1 MRGLRRDERGATAVL
16 VAVLMSGVLLVSAAF
31 AVDLGQ
37 QRVVRRDVQA
47 VADVVALDMA
57 RELDG
62 RKANLYNESA
72 MDDVLKASLAR
83 NRTALGGEI
92 TQSDVTWEFL
102 SAGVGG
108 AWVTVAK
115 SSTTGVPT
123 AIRVRAKS
131 DTSLVFGG
139 VTGAERG
146 AATRVAIASSSESSV
161 CFSVGTNL
169 LDLNTANNFL
179 VQMLNGLLG
188 IDLLDVSTSVVGPGG
203 IVALEKAQIPL
214 LDLSA
219 ALGVGTVDG
228 LVTSTEPIT
237 IGSLLSASADVLRK
251 DPANLVN
258 LNAAAILDALA
269 LKATLAT
276 PTVVLSDILDLG
288 PDPSSALHAKLGV
301 LDLLNAVVY
310 VAGKD
315 AQGDPHAVGA
325 SLPLNLGALGT
336 LDTQVTIIELPKI
349 TCGNPNR
356 PGPTPV
362 TASSA
367 QIRLTTT
374 LNLPAGSGLLTDL
387 MTGLSNTLTQLL
399 TLGGLF
405 ESTQERIKTGSLAS
419 TLKLTI
425 TTAKSTATLK
435 SASGNPCSGAGGVSF
450 DVLPS
455 ILAAGVNL
463 DLAYTVEQRKK
474 QPPLYLTWGSWTEK
488 SKVNATLLGLVAN
501 VGDPAAYPVTLSYAA
516 PPSEDM
522 PQHTKA
528 VNPLNL
534 QFQVTSSDKNFIG
547 GIVGDLLTP
556 VLNNLVT
563 PVVGILN
570 TALLPGLTDLL
581 ADLGIELGKT
591 TLRASG
597 RPGCGTPKL
606 VG

>member
-1 MRGLRRDERGATAVL
+1 MRRPLRGERGATSVL
-16 VAVLMSGVLLVSAAF
+16 VAVLMAGVLLVSAAF

-62 RKANLYNESA
+62 RTANLYSESA
-72 MDDVLKASLAR
+72 MNDVMRASLAR

-92 TQSDVTWEFL
+92 PGSEVTWEFL
-102 SAGVGG
+102 ATGVGG
-108 AWVTVAK
+108 AWVTLAK
-115 SSTTGVPT
+115 TSTTGVPT

-131 DTSLVFGG
+131 DTSLAFGG
-139 VTGAERG
+139 FTGRERG
-146 AATRVAIASSSESSV
+146 AATRTAIASSSEPSV

-169 LDLNTANNFL
+169 LDLNTADNFL
-179 VQMLNGLLG
+179 VQMLNGILG
-188 IDLLDVSTSVVGPGG
+188 IDLLAISTSVVGPGG
-203 IVALEKAQIPL
+203 VVALQNAQIPL
-214 LDLSA
+214 LGLSA
-219 ALGVGTVDG
+219 ALGVGTVEG
-228 LVTSTEPIT
+228 LVTSTQPIT
-237 IGSLLSASADVLRK
+237 VGALLSASADVLRK
-251 DPANLVN
+251 DSSNLVN
-258 LNAAAILDALA
+258 LNAAAILDALS

-276 PTVVLSDILDLG
+276 PTLVVGEILDLG
-288 PDPSSALHAKLGV
+288 PDPSSALHAKIGV
-301 LDLLNAVVY
+301 LDLLNALVY
-310 VAGKD
+310 VAGQD

-362 TASSA
+362 TATSA

-374 LNLPAGSGLLTDL
+374 LNLPTGTGLLTDL
-387 MTGLSNTLTQLL
+387 LTGLSNTLTQLL

-405 ESTQERIKTGSLAS
+405 ESTQERIKTGSLSS

-425 TTAKSTATLK
+425 TTAKSTATLR
-435 SASGNPCSGAGGVSF
+435 SASGNSCSGAGGVNF

-455 ILAAGVNL
+455 VLAAGVNL

-474 QPPLYLTWGSWTEK
+474 QPPLYLTWGAWSDKT
-488 SKVNATLLGLVAN
+488 KVNSTLLGLAAN
-501 VGDPAAYPVTLSYAA
+501 VGDATAYPVTLNYAA
-516 PPSEDM
+516 PPSEEM

-528 VNPLNL
+528 VNPLSL
-534 QFQVTSSDKNFIG
+534 QFAVTSSDKNFIG

-556 VLNNLVT
+556 VMNNLVT

-570 TALLPGLTDLL
+570 AALLPGLTTLL
-581 ADLGIELGKT
+581 GRLGIELGKT